1 MERNYGPEGTRLN
14 TPENRAATATP
25 AGLQAAA
32 DSERIL
38 EAAAVLCD
46 AEHNLHVQLP
56 CMEGFIPREEGAIG
70 IAEGITRDIALIA
83 RVSKPICFTVSALE
97 PDETGRLR
105 ARLSRRR
112 AQELCRERY
121 LAERRVGDVIPA
133 RVTRLEPFGAFCDVG
148 CGLPA
153 LLPIAALSISRIAH
167 PADRLAVGQDIPVVI
182 TSLEERR
189 MCLSQRELLGTWEQN
204 AALFAP
210 GDTVAGIVRSIEPY
224 GVFVELTPNLAGL
237 AEPRD
242 GVQVGQAAGVYIK
255 SILPDKMKLKLV
267 IIDTHGATEPPSPP
281 HYFITEGHLDRWE
294 YTPAACIKRI
304 VSEFAPAP
312 APLYKPL

>member
-1 MERNYGPEGTRLN
+1 MERNYGPEGTRLH
-14 TPENRAATATP
+14 TPENRFATATP
-25 AGLQAAA
+25 EGLAAA
-32 DSERIL
+32 AEQELIL

-56 CMEGFIPREEGAIG
+56 CMEGFIPHKEGAVG
-70 IAEGITRDIALIA
+70 IAEGLTRDIALIS
-83 RVSKPICFTVSALE
+83 RVSRPICFTVTALE

-105 ARLSRRR
+105 AILSRRR
-112 AQELCRERY
+112 AQELCREHY
-121 LAERRVGDVIPA
+121 LSTLRVGDIVPA
-133 RVTRLEPFGAFCDVG
+133 RVTRLESFGAFCDIG

-167 PADRLAVGQDIPVVI
+167 PADRLTVGQDIPVVV

-189 MCLSQRELLGTWEQN
+189 MCLSQRELLGTWEEN
-204 AALFAP
+204 AALFAQ
-210 GDTVAGIVRSIEPY
+210 GDTVAGIIRSIEPY

-237 AEPRD
+237 AEPHD

-267 IIDTHGATEPPSPP
+267 IIDAHSEPAQPAPP
-281 HYFITEGHLDRWE
+281 HYFITEGHLSRWE
-294 YTPAACIKRI
+294 YTPAHCVKRI
-304 VSEFAPAP
+304 VSEFED
-312 APLYKPL
+312 LYKPL